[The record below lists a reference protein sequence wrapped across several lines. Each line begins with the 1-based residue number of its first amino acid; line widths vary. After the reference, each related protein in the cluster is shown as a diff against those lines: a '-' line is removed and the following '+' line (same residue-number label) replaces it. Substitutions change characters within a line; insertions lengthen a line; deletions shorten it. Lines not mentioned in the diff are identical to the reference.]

1 MRCVFPFA
9 CSIVLLFAAHAN
21 EGLDMEG
28 ILTYL
33 RDELPNEIDGGAVVR
48 LSTKIPLRQ
57 RQLKKLTAEWRG
69 SSKRGQFV
77 KRRLT
82 VDSFD
87 DSMNGSRMSIKL
99 PKDLA
104 KKLIPGA
111 RVIT

>member
-1 MRCVFPFA
+1 
-9 CSIVLLFAAHAN
+9 
-21 EGLDMEG
+21 MEG

-33 RDELPNEIDGGAVVR
+33 RDELPNEIDGGTIVG

-69 SSKRGQFV
+69 SGKRV
-77 KRRLT
+77 IRRRLT

-87 DSMNGSRMSIKL
+87 SMNGPRMSMKL

-111 RVIT
+111 RLTT